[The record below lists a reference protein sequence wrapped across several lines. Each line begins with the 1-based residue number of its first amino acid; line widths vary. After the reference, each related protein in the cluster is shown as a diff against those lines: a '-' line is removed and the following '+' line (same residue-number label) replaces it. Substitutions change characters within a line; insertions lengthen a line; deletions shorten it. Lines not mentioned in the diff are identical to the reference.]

1 MKTIVI
7 TGASSGIGLVTAE
20 YLSQKG
26 YLVYGL
32 SRTRGDSDDF
42 RHLTCDVTKKEEIIQ
57 AFQQIE
63 GEVVAVINNAGM
75 GISGPVELEDPDAIK
90 QIIAV
95 NLLGV
100 VNVCQV
106 AIPYLRKSK
115 GRIIN
120 IGSVAGEIA
129 IPFQAFY
136 SATKAGVESLSE
148 ALNIELKPFGI
159 KVTTVLP
166 GDTRTSFTKNR
177 KKSVANELYRE
188 RMERSVSKMEHDE
201 KQGVNPI
208 KVAKVISK
216 VIEKKRPPLRVTVG
230 LSYKILVFLKR
241 LVPLRFVIYIVNKM
255 YGGN

>member
-7 TGASSGIGLVTAE
+7 TGASSGIGLATAE

-26 YLVYGL
+26 YHVYGL
-32 SRTRGDSDDF
+32 SRTKGMSNAVRYLS
-42 RHLTCDVTKKEEIIQ
+42 CDITKKEEVIR
-57 AFQQIE
+57 AFAQVE
-63 GEVVAVINNAGM
+63 GEIVAVINNAGM
-75 GISGPVELEDPDAIK
+75 GISGPVEFASLEAVK
-90 QIIAV
+90 RIIDV
-95 NLLGV
+95 NLLGT

-120 IGSVAGEIA
+120 IGSVAGEMT

-136 SATKAGVESLSE
+136 SVTKAGVEMLSE

-159 KVTTVLP
+159 KVITVLP
-166 GDTRTSFTKNR
+166 GDTKTSFTKNR
-177 KKSVANELYRE
+177 QKEETDDLYRE
-188 RMERSVSKMEHDE
+188 RLNRSVSKMEQDE
-201 KQGVNPI
+201 ERGMSPLR
-208 KVAKVISK
+208 VAKVIAK
-216 VIEKKRPPLRVTVG
+216 VIKKKRPPLRVTVG

-241 LVPLRFVIYIVNKM
+241 FVPLRFVNFIIDKM